1 MGATLLR
8 NDYYTCYAVTND
20 RGISVAQTNATR
32 QAAYRQRHLHDDD
45 GTGER
50 LNVVIDLHAKRALE
64 RLASCYG
71 VTQRAILERV
81 LATAEQEALT
91 KSARFPRGQDDYYD
105 KKLQLTNVTP

>member
-1 MGATLLR
+1 
-8 NDYYTCYAVTND
+8 
-20 RGISVAQTNATR
+20 VAQNNAAR
-32 QAAYRQRHLHDDD
+32 QAAYRQRHLHDEE

-81 LATAEQEALT
+81 LVAAEQEALKQST
-91 KSARFPRGQDDYYD
+91 RFPRGQDDYYD

>member
-1 MGATLLR
+1 M
-8 NDYYTCYAVTND
+8 
-20 RGISVAQTNATR
+20 AQTNATR
-32 QAAYRQRHLHDDD
+32 QAAYRQRHLHDEE

-81 LATAEQEALT
+81 LAAAEQDALT
-91 KSARFPRGQDDYYD
+91 KSARFPGGQDDYYD
-105 KKLQLTNVTP
+105 KKLQLTKVTP